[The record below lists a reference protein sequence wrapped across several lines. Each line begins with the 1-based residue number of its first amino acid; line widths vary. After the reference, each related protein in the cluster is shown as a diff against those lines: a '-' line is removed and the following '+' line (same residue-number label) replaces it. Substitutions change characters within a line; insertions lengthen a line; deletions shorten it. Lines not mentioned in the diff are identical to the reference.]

1 MKRKLILI
9 LLIILAGL
17 ICYPILFLVSG
28 SFMSSQELKEN
39 LKPLITDYTDA
50 YISIGLIPIFPT
62 LKNYVEILL
71 DSPEFFVMFWN
82 SVKMVVP
89 IMALQLVAGVPAAWG
104 FAKYQF
110 PFKKVLFTVYIILMM
125 MPFQVTMLS
134 NYLVL
139 DKLNL
144 INTHL
149 AVILPAGFSTFPVFI
164 MYRFFSDIPKEVIE
178 AAKIDGAGA
187 IQVFRYI
194 AIPIGSAGIIS
205 AMVLS
210 FLECWNLIEQPM
222 TFLSDQSKWPLSL
235 YLPTITPE
243 TAGSAFAS
251 SIIGLI
257 PAILVFMAGQ
267 DYLEKGIMASAVKE

>member
-1 MKRKLILI
+1 MKRKIILI
-9 LLIILAGL
+9 VLIIMAGL
-17 ICYPILFLVSG
+17 ICYPIIFLVSG
-28 SFMSSQELKEN
+28 SFMSSQELQEN
-39 LKPLITDYTDA
+39 LGPLLTDYTNA
-50 YISIGLIPIFPT
+50 YISAGLLPIFPT

-82 SVKMVVP
+82 SVRLAVP
-89 IMALQLVAGVPAAWG
+89 ILAVQLVAGVPAAWG

-110 PFKKVLFTVYIILMM
+110 PLKKVFFTIYLILMM

-134 NYLVL
+134 NYLML

-149 AVILPAGFSTFPVFI
+149 AIILPAGFSTFPVFI
-164 MYRFFSDIPKEVIE
+164 MYRFFSDIPREIIE

-187 IQVFRYI
+187 MQVFRYM
-194 AIPIGSAGIIS
+194 ALPIGSAGIIS
-205 AMVLS
+205 ALVLG

-222 TFLSDQSKWPLSL
+222 TFLSDQDKWPLSL
-235 YLPTITPE
+235 YLPNITPE

-257 PAILVFMAGQ
+257 PAILVFLAGQ
-267 DYLEKGIMASAVKE
+267 DYLERGIMASAVKE